1 MVDTILNELAIAPK
15 SAVIQAARQ
24 FAETLSNSVQFRKFE
39 KSYFDFR
46 EDAGA
51 QSAIQEFQKK
61 QASLKALLMLNAVS
75 QEDRQELQRLQDR
88 FLHQP
93 SVQKYAEAQ
102 EELMVVCQGIGD
114 QLSEAIGLDYGSSC
128 RTGGCCG

>member
-1 MVDTILNELAIAPK
+1 MVDTVLNELAIAPK

-46 EDAGA
+46 EDARA

-102 EELMVVCQGIGD
+102 EELMVVCQEIGD

>member
-1 MVDTILNELAIAPK
+1 MVDTVSNELAIAPK

-24 FAETLSNSVQFRKFE
+24 FAETFSNSVQFRKFE
-39 KSYFDFR
+39 KSYFNFR

-88 FLHQP
+88 FLHQS